1 MEDTLKDL
9 NSFETVDFDENSS
22 EKKIN
27 LNRAEKTFL
36 IDFKNNLK
44 MSNREYI
51 EKNIL
56 KYKSIIIEKF
66 IPVEKI
72 TFDSII
78 IFVLCLFF
86 MNILKY

>member
-51 EKNIL
+51 EK
-56 KYKSIIIEKF
+56 KHS
-66 IPVEKI
+66 KI
-72 TFDSII
+72 QIYNYRKIYPS
-78 IFVLCLFF
+78 
-86 MNILKY
+86 